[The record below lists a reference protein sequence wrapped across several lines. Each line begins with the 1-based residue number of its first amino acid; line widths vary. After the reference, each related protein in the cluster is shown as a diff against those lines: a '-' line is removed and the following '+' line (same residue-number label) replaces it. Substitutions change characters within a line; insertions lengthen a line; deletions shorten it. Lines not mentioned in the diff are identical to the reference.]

1 MDALGYKRDSNGEH
15 YANDVYE
22 YFDITQLRRERADIN
37 T

>member
-15 YANDVYE
+15 YAEDVYK
-22 YFDITQLRRERADIN
+22 YFDVTQLRRERSDII